1 MPRAA
6 AALPAHAS
14 PNGLSARRV
23 LPLHTRVSVEY
34 AGHYAGRHAGTVVGH
49 RTSLG
54 EHSTSLRKCSQVT
67 EIQVSF
73 DDGETSWF
81 ASTDPAL
88 RIMKQKT
95 VGGARRVSLRC
106 ALSLQPLVDP
116 ARGEAC
122 THDANCNYKELRAY
136 VARKRQ
142 CPVAGCDS
150 AIPRSRDIVRDLQF
164 RDSLLTAGHAGA
176 TFGYWDP
183 ISGNFEL
190 EREMHARASMPN
202 QPRLAGRR
210 DELSKSSST
219 RSTSALRVGSSSRRL
234 GSSSRGLG
242 SSSMGLGSSSG
253 SRAAG
258 QACRTAVIELDM
270 SDEDV
275 DEEADECGDSDH
287 VEEGDEDGD
296 EDGTLLC
303 GKDGCTKPVWHS
315 GICVSVLGHRRDQKP
330 VQMHTAEPAP
340 SPRELMRQAREKHR
354 LPPAKKP
361 KLGDRVRGKFQGQ
374 IGGRNWFDGVV
385 TAVYED
391 GTCDLDYDDG
401 DNEERVAPRFVKA
414 MADDEIEDRE
424 EPCEGCCE
432 DETEDREE
440 PEEVAEP
447 EEPEEVEVVE
457 LEDNVEEIDEVEDGD
472 ARESLRGGQG
482 REGGCEGQGRDGGRA
497 TPNENLEVENLEVE
511 NLEVENLEVENLET
525 TFWVQCDRCSKW
537 RRLLNGSSSLHSSLH
552 SNSLD
557 GEWTCANSV
566 LPAYSCEDDES
577 ECH

>member
-1 MPRAA
+1 M
-6 AALPAHAS
+6 PAHAS
-14 PNGLSARRV
+14 PPRLSARSV

-34 AGHYAGRHAGTVVGH
+34 AGPYAGRHAGTVVGH

-88 RIMKQKT
+88 RIMKQKP

-150 AIPRSRDIVRDLQF
+150 AIPRSRDIVRELQF
-164 RDSLLTAGHAGA
+164 RDSLLTAVGAGDGGA

-190 EREMHARASMPN
+190 DGEVHARASMPK

-210 DELSKSSST
+210 DELSRSSST
-219 RSTSALRVGSSSRRL
+219 RSTSASRMGSSSRRL

-253 SRAAG
+253 SSSRAAG
-258 QACRTAVIELDM
+258 QACSTAVIELDM

-275 DEEADECGDSDH
+275 GEESDEDADGNCDH
-287 VEEGDEDGD
+287 VEEGDEEGNEDGVEEGD
-296 EDGTLLC
+296 EEGNEEDVGEEGADGRVGSALGTHLC

-315 GICVSVLGHRRDQKP
+315 GICTSVLGYRRDQKP
-330 VQMHTAEPAP
+330 VQMYTAEPAP
-340 SPRELMRQAREKHR
+340 SPRELMRQARNEGR
-354 LPPAKKP
+354 LPPSKKP
-361 KLGDRVRGKFQGQ
+361 MLGDRVRGKYQGQ
-374 IGGRNWFDGVV
+374 IGGRNWYDGVV
-385 TAVYED
+385 TAVHED
-391 GTCDLDYDDG
+391 GTCDLHYDDG
-401 DNEERVAPRFVKA
+401 DCEERVAPRFIKA
-414 MADDEIEDRE
+414 IA
-424 EPCEGCCE
+424 E
-432 DETEDREE
+432 DETLDREE

-447 EEPEEVEVVE
+447 EEQEEVEVVE
-457 LEDNVEEIDEVEDGD
+457 LEDNVPVEEGDEVEDGD
-472 ARESLRGGQG
+472 ARESLIEDQG
-482 REGGCEGQGRDGGRA
+482 REDGRT
-497 TPNENLEVENLEVE
+497 TPN
-511 NLEVENLEVENLET
+511 ENLET
-525 TFWVQCDRCSKW
+525 TFWVQCDRCCKW

-552 SNSLD
+552 SSSLD

-566 LPAYSCEDDES
+566 LRAYSCEDDES
-577 ECH
+577 EYY